1 MFHRLLICLVLL
13 LTMPMARAE
22 QQLQLASTDYP
33 PYFSSALPEGGT
45 LTALTRA
52 AFKAA
57 GYDIT
62 LVFLPWARLML
73 EVERGK
79 YDGVVAV
86 WYKADREHF
95 LALSAPVVDTHVGFY
110 GRASLP
116 LDVGSLQNLRTR
128 SIGTVRGYANPTAF
142 DAAGLKTEEV
152 VNDLSNLR
160 KLDKGRLDLVLIDKA
175 LAQYLVSQEWPTGN
189 ANLMWRE
196 PGLQTMPLHIGIAR
210 SRPNHASLLNDF
222 NRGLAEIRRTGEY
235 ARILKRLPLTS
246 E

>member
-1 MFHRLLICLVLL
+1 MFDRLLICLVLL
-13 LTMPMARAE
+13 LTMPLVRAE
-22 QQLQLASTDYP
+22 KQLQLASTDYP

-57 GYDIT
+57 GYEIT

-73 EVERGK
+73 EVERSK

-86 WYKADREHF
+86 WYKADREQF

-116 LDVGSLQNLRTR
+116 LDVGSLPNLRTR
-128 SIGTVRGYANPTAF
+128 SIGTVRGYANPPAF
-142 DAAGLKTEEV
+142 EAAGLKTEDV

-175 LAQYLVSQEWPTGN
+175 LAQYLVIQEWPTGN

-196 PGLQTMPLHIGIAR
+196 PALQTMPLHIGIAR